1 VTPPLLLAFDVSTH
15 LGSVALG
22 CGDGLLGE
30 RFLLDPR
37 GQAAWLV
44 PAISEVM
51 DEAGVKAPDID
62 GVVVGRGPG
71 SFTGVRIGA
80 ATARGLAAALAVPV
94 WPLSS
99 LAAAALSPPDAPR
112 STMPPEADP
121 APGVGIEPTAILG
134 HGRGGPVCVL
144 FDAGGDRVYAGT
156 FGRSEG
162 GLDVLAEPWGATIAE
177 LLGSEPPPD
186 TLFVGD
192 GALRHARTLDAAG
205 YRVLAFPA
213 GIPTAA
219 ALLRL
224 HALRPEIQPEDA
236 GSRWQP
242 EYVRGSSAR
251 PPRAWGRVGR

>member
-80 ATARGLAAALAVPV
+80 ATALV
-94 WPLSS
+94 
-99 LAAAALSPPDAPR
+99 
-112 STMPPEADP
+112 
-121 APGVGIEPTAILG
+121 VG
-134 HGRGGPVCVL
+134 
-144 FDAGGDRVYAGT
+144 
-156 FGRSEG
+156 
-162 GLDVLAEPWGATIAE
+162 
-177 LLGSEPPPD
+177 
-186 TLFVGD
+186 
-192 GALRHARTLDAAG
+192 
-205 YRVLAFPA
+205 
-213 GIPTAA
+213 
-219 ALLRL
+219 
-224 HALRPEIQPEDA
+224 
-236 GSRWQP
+236 
-242 EYVRGSSAR
+242 
-251 PPRAWGRVGR
+251 